1 MSILEF
7 PHDISIKKI
16 EKSINKIDNLLSQLK
31 QKPISPVQQQQ
42 IFHNQTLKSSLFSA
56 RIEGNNLTLVQAK
69 TINFNG
75 NKEKSNL
82 EISNIIKTINNINKL
97 PTSISSQVISSVH
110 QQIMNKIDTR
120 AGKLRQESSAIFDG
134 MGNIVYLTPEPDQV
148 KQMMA
153 ILVKQIN
160 TSQTDLS
167 QLPKIAQC
175 HYYFEKI
182 HPFIDGNGRVGR
194 ALLQYQLQKTN
205 LFYSN
210 ILPIDEYFEKNRADY
225 YFHLEKNSRNI
236 DEFIIFF
243 LEGIVYSLKQLLN
256 SIDDLTQTNQ
266 TKAGSLNKN
275 RKNLLP
281 RRQELIN
288 IINDHP
294 YISLDSLSRRFPTIP
309 KRTIAYDVNW
319 LVKHDLVTKHGET
332 RGVKYSMK

>member
-7 PHDISIKKI
+7 PRDIAFKKTEVIVSEIKI
-16 EKSINKIDNLLSQLK
+16 LLDQLK
-31 QKPISPVQQQQ
+31 QKPISPIDRQQ

-56 RIEGNNLTLVQAK
+56 RIEGNNLTLAQAK

-97 PTSISSQVISSVH
+97 PATISTQVISSIH
-110 QQIMNKIDTR
+110 KQIMNKIDTS
-120 AGKLRQESSAIFDG
+120 AGRFRQESSAIFDG
-134 MGNIVYLTPEPDQV
+134 NGTIVYLTPEPDQV
-148 KQMMA
+148 RQMMT

-160 TSQTDLS
+160 ISQTTLS

-182 HPFIDGNGRVGR
+182 HPFLDGNGRVGR
-194 ALLQYQLQKTN
+194 ALLQYQLQQTN
-205 LFYSN
+205 LFYSY

-256 SIDDLTQTNQ
+256 SIDDLTQTNL
-266 TKAGSLNKN
+266 TKASSLNKN
-275 RKNLLP
+275 GKNLLP

-294 YISLDSLSRRFPTIP
+294 YISMDSLSRRFPTIP
-309 KRTIAYDVNW
+309 KRTIAYDINW
-319 LVKHDLVTKHGET
+319 LVKHELVTKHGET
-332 RGVKYSMK
+332 RGVRYSV

>member
-7 PHDISIKKI
+7 PRDIAFKKTEVIVSEIKI
-16 EKSINKIDNLLSQLK
+16 LLDQLK
-31 QKPISPVQQQQ
+31 QKPISPIDRQQ

-56 RIEGNNLTLVQAK
+56 RIEGNNLTLAQAK

-97 PTSISSQVISSVH
+97 PATISTQVISSIH
-110 QQIMNKIDTR
+110 KQIMNKIDTS
-120 AGKLRQESSAIFDG
+120 AGKFRQESSAIFDG
-134 MGNIVYLTPEPDQV
+134 NGTIVYLTPEPDQV
-148 KQMMA
+148 RQMMT

-160 TSQTDLS
+160 ISQTTLS

-182 HPFIDGNGRVGR
+182 HPFLDGNGRVGR
-194 ALLQYQLQKTN
+194 ALLQYQLQQTN
-205 LFYSN
+205 LFYSY

-256 SIDDLTQTNQ
+256 SIDDLTQTNL
-266 TKAGSLNKN
+266 TKASSLNKN
-275 RKNLLP
+275 GKNLLP

-294 YISLDSLSRRFPTIP
+294 YISMDSLSRRFPTIP
-309 KRTIAYDVNW
+309 KRTIAYDINW
-319 LVKHDLVTKHGET
+319 LVKHELVTKHGET
-332 RGVKYSMK
+332 RGVRYSV